1 MVMARDKSENKKRKK
16 KRKKKKKISK
26 LFVSAAAFFSA
37 AAVVV
42 FCIYYVTFETDYL
55 NIASVT
61 IKGNNYYD
69 KEYLIKNTGITL
81 GEKLY
86 EVDRKKVKEEIEKEI
101 YVKNARV
108 LYSLPNK
115 ILIEVTEREEKYL
128 IFYNNEYVA
137 IDEDGM
143 ILNIYN
149 AKIDLL
155 TIESLTNVIYNIGE
169 TVVFDG
175 VENIDSIFE
184 TLEYCNS
191 QFGSETISKL
201 SVGTD
206 NTMILDTEYG
216 TKIKIDL
223 EEDMKYQITF
233 AMKIITERLNN
244 NLTVTS
250 DLIDFAKGDNPV
262 YIEDY
267 QMEETNEQNLE

>member
-1 MVMARDKSENKKRKK
+1 MARDKSENKKRKK

-26 LFVSAAAFFSA
+26 LFVSTAAFFSA
-37 AAVVV
+37 AVVVV
-42 FCIYYVTFETDYL
+42 FCIYYISFKTDYL
-55 NIASVT
+55 NIVSVT

-69 KEYLIKNTGITL
+69 KEYLIENAGITL

-86 EVDRKKVKEEIEKEI
+86 KVDRNNVKEQIEKEI
-101 YVKNARV
+101 YIKNARV

-128 IFYNNEYVA
+128 IFYNNEYIA
-137 IDEDGM
+137 TDKDGM

-149 AKIDLL
+149 TKIDLL

-169 TVVFDG
+169 TIIFDG
-175 VENIDSIFE
+175 VENINSIFD

-191 QFGSETISKL
+191 QFGSETINKL
-201 SVGTD
+201 TVGID

-223 EEDMKYQITF
+223 DEDMKYQITF

-244 NLTVTS
+244 NLTVAS
-250 DLIDFAKGDNPV
+250 DLIDFARGDNPV